1 MRSIL
6 TAPLVFLRLL
16 YQSTYLA
23 LWQIWAKK
31 TRSILTTIG
40 IVIGVAS
47 VTAVIACLTG
57 LQAKVLQDF
66 AVFGANAIYIN
77 HTRPATGPK
86 RHIPWWDLRFKPE
99 EFDGLLENCPSVGK
113 FGRVSFRP
121 ERNNVRYGEKSVE
134 GVQVAGVEP
143 DCVEI
148 RNRKV
153 ILGRPLSII
162 DEMEARYVCLIDE
175 RLRDKL
181 GMNLD
186 CTGESV
192 VMGGKRYLV
201 IGVLEREASLS
212 VFGGG
217 GGTENYEMF
226 IPFKTV
232 SKMGE
237 PYVSGMAASKTPEL
251 NDEAIAE
258 IKFFLRKARHL
269 GPGEP
274 DTFRV
279 ESVQGVKEQFSKIAI
294 VMTLVAGG
302 IVGISLL
309 VGGVGIM
316 NIMLVSVSERTR
328 EIGLRKAVGAKK
340 SAILTQFLV
349 ESVIL
354 SFFGGLIGIGM
365 GYLLTLLIGMQSKL
379 MNLTQIPAWAIV
391 LSFAFAGTV
400 GVCFGMFPAIKAA
413 RLDPI
418 EALRHE

>member
-1 MRSIL
+1 
-6 TAPLVFLRLL
+6 
-16 YQSTYLA
+16 
-23 LWQIWAKK
+23 
-31 TRSILTTIG
+31 
-40 IVIGVAS
+40 
-47 VTAVIACLTG
+47 

-66 AVFGANAIYIN
+66 AVFGANAIYIE
-77 HTRPATGPK
+77 HTRPNTGPK

-99 EFDGLLENCPSVGK
+99 EFDGLVENCPSVGK

-121 ERNNVRYGEKSVE
+121 ERNGVRYGEKSVE

-143 DCVEI
+143 DCLEI
-148 RNRKV
+148 RNRKL
-153 ILGRPLSII
+153 ILGRPLSIM
-162 DEMEARYVCLIDE
+162 DEMQSRYVCLIDE

-181 GMNLD
+181 GMNRD
-186 CTGESV
+186 CAGDSV
-192 VMGGKRYLV
+192 IMGGKRYLV
-201 IGVLEREASLS
+201 AGVLEREASLS

-217 GGTENYEMF
+217 DGTENYEMF

-232 SKMGE
+232 CKMGE
-237 PYVSGMAASKTPEL
+237 PFVSGMAASKTPEL
-251 NDEAIAE
+251 NDEALAE
-258 IKFFLRKARHL
+258 IRFFLRKARRI

-274 DTFRV
+274 DTFRA
-279 ESVQGVKEQFSKIAI
+279 ESVQGVKDQFNKIAI
-294 VMTLVAGG
+294 VMTLIAGG

-328 EIGLRKAVGAKK
+328 EIGLRKAVGARR

-354 SFFGGLIGIGM
+354 SFFGGLIGIGF
-365 GYLLTLLIGMQSKL
+365 GYLLTLLISMQGNL
-379 MNLTQIPAWAIV
+379 LNLTQIPAWAIV
-391 LSFAFAGTV
+391 LSFGFAGTV
-400 GVCFGMFPAIKAA
+400 GIVFGMFPAIKAA